1 MTTRHHS
8 GVKRY
13 RPEPYKPIVT
23 QIPLGELWTHDG
35 APVPA
40 KRVRFLDSG
49 EVHDLIRQRPDL
61 DLIVARG
68 AEPLKWL
75 YGDEKWTFW
84 KEELK
89 GRIADPEASNLS
101 RRLGRRVVLHRVRV
115 GRAWHRAGHPPC
127 RAVRL
132 STAP

>member
-23 QIPLGELWTHDG
+23 RIPLGELWTHDG

-40 KRVRFLDSG
+40 KRVRFLDSA
-49 EVHDLIRQRPDL
+49 EVHDLIRHRPDL

-89 GRIADPEASNLS
+89 GRIADPEAPIF
-101 RRLGRRVVLHRVRV
+101 REDWAGGWCFIVTEWAALGIERPILL
-115 GRAWHRAGHPPC
+115 AE
-127 RAVRL
+127 L
-132 STAP
+132 YD